1 MGALIVAAVAIGF
14 LLLLVI
20 PYVTRETRVN
30 RVEKVGSTGLPPVGT
45 DIFRQHIELL
55 TGSNF
60 CPTRVEILLNGD
72 GTYDRLFEDVRN
84 AKRSI
89 MWHVFYH
96 RPGQLS
102 DRVRDALIEKAREG
116 LQVYFLH
123 DYFGADGLRGEYV
136 DGMKAAGVH
145 VDIFRPVKWNLLFK
159 MGQRMHIR
167 AVVIDGRLAYT
178 GGMGIDDRWLGDGRS
193 KDHWRD
199 TNVRFE
205 GPAVLGLQAAFIQNW
220 AESTASLLVGEEL
233 FEGDDEPIEDGER
246 VAVMHTDPSMGSTN
260 AERFFILSIAGAHE
274 SIWITNPYVVPD
286 DDFRKLLIEAAQRGV
301 DVRILTPGRNTDQRA
316 TFYASRAHLE
326 ELIEAGIRFWDY
338 DPTMIHAKT
347 MVVDGVWGYIGTI
360 NLDNRSMILNDEVAL
375 MYDSATI
382 GEQLTTIFLDDLER
396 STEID
401 LDEFRRRPRH
411 EKAIEQATRIISH
424 LL

>member
-1 MGALIVAAVAIGF
+1 MGALIVAAIAIGF

-30 RVEKVGSTGLPPVGT
+30 RVEKVGSTGLPPPGT

-55 TGSNF
+55 TGSTF
-60 CPTRVEILLNGD
+60 SRTRVEILLNGD

-96 RPGQLS
+96 RPGRLS
-102 DRVRDALIEKAREG
+102 DRVRETLIEKAREG
-116 LQVYFLH
+116 LQVFFLH
-123 DYFGADGLRGEYV
+123 DFFGADGLKGDYV

-145 VDIFRPVKWNLLFK
+145 VKVFRPVKWNLLFK

-193 KDHWRD
+193 KDSWRD

-205 GPAVLGLQAAFIQNW
+205 GPAVSGLQAAFIQNW

-233 FEGDDEPIEDGER
+233 FEGDDEPSADGER

-260 AERFFILSIAGAHE
+260 AERFFILSIAGARK

-316 TFYASRAHLE
+316 TYYASRAHLE
-326 ELIEAGIRFWDY
+326 ELMEAGIRYWDY

-347 MVVDGVWGYIGTI
+347 MVVDGVWGYIGTV

-375 MYDSATI
+375 MYDSLAI

-401 LDEFRRRPRH
+401 LEEFRRRPQH
-411 EKAIEQATRIISH
+411 EKALEQATRLIAS

>member
-1 MGALIVAAVAIGF
+1 MGALIVAAIAIGF

-30 RVEKVGSTGLPPVGT
+30 RVEKVGSTGLPPAGT

-55 TGSNF
+55 TGSTF

-84 AKRSI
+84 AKLSI

-96 RPGQLS
+96 RPGHLS
-102 DRVRDALIEKAREG
+102 DRVREALIEKAREG

-123 DYFGADGLRGEYV
+123 DFFGADGLKGDYV

-145 VDIFRPVKWNLLFK
+145 VDVFRPVKWNLLFK

-205 GPAVLGLQAAFIQNW
+205 GPAVSGLQAAFIQNW
-220 AESTASLLVGEEL
+220 AEATASLLVGEEL
-233 FEGDDEPIEDGER
+233 FEGDDEPPADGER

-260 AERFFILSIAGAHE
+260 AERFFILSIAAARK

-286 DDFRKLLIEAAQRGV
+286 DDFRKLLMEAAQRGV
-301 DVRILTPGRNTDQRA
+301 DVRILTPGRNSDQRA
-316 TFYASRAHLE
+316 TYYAGRAHLE
-326 ELIEAGIRFWDY
+326 ELLEAGIRYWDY

-347 MVVDGVWGYIGTI
+347 MVVDRVWGYIGTV

-375 MYDSATI
+375 MYDSPAI
-382 GEQLTTIFLDDLER
+382 GEQLTRIFLDDLER

-401 LDEFRRRPRH
+401 LDEFRKRPRH
-411 EKAIEQATRIISH
+411 EKALEQATRLISH